1 MARPTLLYALDY
13 VARLIGESVELLEEV
28 VRNSDNIDDG
38 EMINVSDGTE
48 QGIIAFTDRGIENLH
63 EFLADVR
70 LQVGGIHQFLMDSQC
85 DPEAIQRIMVDA
97 PNP

>member
-1 MARPTLLYALDY
+1 MDRATLLYALDN

-28 VRNSDNIDDG
+28 VRNSDNIDNG
-38 EMINVSDGTE
+38 EMINVSDGTQ
-48 QGIIAFTDRGIENLH
+48 QGIITFTDLGIENLQ

-85 DPEAIQRIMVDA
+85 DPEAIQRIMVDV

>member
-1 MARPTLLYALDY
+1 MARPTLLYSIEY
-13 VARLIGESVELLEEV
+13 VATLIGENLELLEEV
-28 VRNSDNIDDG
+28 TRNSDNIDDG

-48 QGIIAFTDRGIENLH
+48 QGIIAFTDRGIENLQ

-85 DPEAIQRIMVDA
+85 DREVMQRIMVDV
-97 PNP
+97 PNS